1 MREKFLNIQ
10 KLFKE
15 KKFSELIFFIESNF
29 DKKNSQILNILAV
42 TRLLRVKNKESYLV
56 ATAEFKDAYLKEKE
70 SQFGLEALTNLI
82 NSKVDFYNFIGPH
95 DKSIDFQAD
104 FLELISFFD
113 EANNFFGYKPDLISS
128 AIRIFNQLGEI
139 DKSLYYYDLLYKNN
153 DLTLDVA
160 TSWIFINN
168 YKKNWAQQ
176 DYYNFSKIIDLK
188 TKVYSHD
195 SLIPINSKKSQK
207 VKIGFLSSDIID
219 RHSITYFFKTILL
232 NYNKEKY
239 EIYLFLNNVR
249 EDETTNFF
257 KIKVKE
263 ATNISKMN
271 DLQALNVIRE
281 KKIDIMFDL
290 MGTTS
295 TNRITLFK
303 NRLAKTQVSW
313 LGYCNTLGIDQMDYI
328 IADQNLIYPE
338 EESFYYEKILYMPN
352 IWNCHSGFEF
362 QREENLPPFL
372 KNNNI
377 TFGSFNN
384 FNKINENV
392 LNVWSNILKKIP
404 NSKLLLK
411 TSQKKEKYKI
421 EEFFKK
427 NLVSN
432 NVEFLETK
440 KSFKDHI
447 ELYKKIDFAF
457 DTFPY
462 NGVTTSFEAIWM
474 GVPVLTMKGY
484 NFNSRCGESIMINAG
499 IRELVANNEDD
510 YINKAVNVA
519 NDKNQLLNLR
529 KKLFTNTMA
538 SPLFDVEK
546 FSSDFYNLIDRLN

>member
-10 KLFKE
+10 KLFNE

-29 DKKNSQILNILAV
+29 DQKNSQILNILAV
-42 TRLLRVKNKESYLV
+42 TRLLRVKNKESYL
-56 ATAEFKDAYLKEKE
+56 TAIAELKDAYLKEKE
-70 SQFGLEALTNLI
+70 SQFGLEALINLI
-82 NSKVDFYNFIGPH
+82 NSKVDFYNFIGPY
-95 DKSIDFQAD
+95 DKSINFLPDFI
-104 FLELISFFD
+104 ELVSFFD
-113 EANNFFGYKPDLISS
+113 EANNFFGYKSDLISS
-128 AIRIFNQLGEI
+128 VIRVFNQLGEI
-139 DKSLYYYDLLYKNN
+139 DKSLHYYDLLYKNN
-153 DLTLDVA
+153 DLTLDIA

-168 YKKNWAQQ
+168 YKKNWRQQ
-176 DYYNFSKIIDLK
+176 DYYNFSKVIDLK
-188 TKVYSHD
+188 TTVYFPD
-195 SLIPINSKKSQK
+195 SLIPITNNKSEK
-207 VKIGFLSSDIID
+207 VKLGFLSSDIID
-219 RHSITYFFKTILL
+219 RHSITYFFKSILL
-232 NYNKEKY
+232 NYDEQKY
-239 EIYLFLNNVR
+239 EIYLFLNNIR

-257 KIKVKE
+257 KTKVKE
-263 ATNISKMN
+263 VTNISKMN
-271 DLQALNVIRE
+271 DLQALNLIRE

-290 MGTTS
+290 MGATS
-295 TNRITLFK
+295 TNRVTLFK

-338 EESFYYEKILYMPN
+338 EESLYYEKILYMPD

-362 QREENLPPFL
+362 KREENLAPFL
-372 KNNNI
+372 ENNYI

-411 TSQKKEKYKI
+411 TSQRKEKYKI
-421 EEFFKK
+421 EESFKK

-432 NVEFLETK
+432 NIEFLETK

-447 ELYKKIDFAF
+447 DLYKKIDFAL

-510 YINKAVNVA
+510 YINKAVNIT

-529 KKLFTNTMA
+529 KKLFSNTML

>member
-1 MREKFLNIQ
+1 MREEFLNIQ

-42 TRLLRVKNKESYLV
+42 TRLLRVKNKESYS
-56 ATAEFKDAYLKEKE
+56 TAIEEFKDAYLKDKE

-82 NSKVDFYNFIGPH
+82 NSKVDFYNFLGPY
-95 DKSIDFQAD
+95 DKSKD
-104 FLELISFFD
+104 FLSDFTELVSFFN

-128 AIRIFNQLGEI
+128 AIRVFNQLGEL
-139 DKSLYYYDLLYKNN
+139 DKSLYYYDLLYKKN

-160 TSWIFINN
+160 TSWIFMNN
-168 YKKNWAQQ
+168 YKNNWDQE

-188 TKVYSHD
+188 STMYPKE
-195 SLIPINSKKSQK
+195 SLIPIVNKRGEKI
-207 VKIGFLSSDIID
+207 KIGFLSSDIID
-219 RHSITYFFKTILL
+219 RHSITYFLKTILL
-232 NYNKEKY
+232 NYDEKKY
-239 EIYLFLNNVR
+239 EIYLFLNNIR

-257 KIKVKE
+257 KSKVE
-263 ATNISKMN
+263 ETINIFKLN
-271 DLQALNVIRE
+271 DLQAINLIRE
-281 KKIDIMFDL
+281 KKIDIIFDL

-295 TNRITLFK
+295 TNRVTLFK

-313 LGYCNTLGIDQMDYI
+313 LGYCNTIGISQMDYLI
-328 IADQNLIYPE
+328 SDPNLIYPE
-338 EESFYYEKILYMPN
+338 EKNLYHEKILYMPN
-352 IWNCHSGFEF
+352 IWSCHSGFEF
-362 QREENLPPFL
+362 QREEILAPFL
-372 KNNNI
+372 KNNYI

-384 FNKINENV
+384 FNKLNENV

-411 TSQKKEKYKI
+411 TSQRKERYKI
-421 EEFFKK
+421 EEIFKK
-427 NLVSN
+427 NLAN
-432 NVEFLETK
+432 NNIEFLETK
-440 KSFKDHI
+440 KSFRDHVD
-447 ELYKKIDFAF
+447 LYRKIDFAF

-474 GVPVLTMKGY
+474 GVPVLTMRGY

-499 IRELVANNEDD
+499 MRELVANNEDD
-510 YINKAVNVA
+510 YINKAINIV

-529 KKLFTNTMA
+529 KKLFNNIPA
-538 SPLFDVEK
+538 SPLFDTER